1 MFLKILS
8 PEFNKKYFPAR
19 MTKFFAFID
28 RKKHFRIKMR
38 LVVLKTKLD

>member
-1 MFLKILS
+1 MIRS
-8 PEFNKKYFPAR
+8 PEFKKKLFTVR
-19 MTKFFAFID
+19 MDTLFAFID